1 MVMAVVGILE
11 DQAPQ
16 DLRRA
21 LHLVAVLHLIQA
33 VEGVVQAETAEHYQV
48 VQGDLA

>member
-11 DQAPQ
+11 DKEPQ
-16 DLRRA
+16 DLRQA
-21 LHLVAVLHLIQA
+21 LHLVAMLYLIQA
-33 VEGVVQAETAEHYQV
+33 VAVAVQAETSDHYPV